1 MITVKLRLETTVEIV
16 AGWLGRQ
23 TEEDGPLLRL
33 PWSPDPSPYWLI
45 GAWAGASPHYC
56 VREIEAYRP
65 TEPHPERIKTD
76 AYTYVIRIVMETVT
90 PTTCQ
95 MTLTCTR
102 CHEPAIVERFQ
113 ALLAGISERW
123 PQAESQIPTAVSY
136 QDGWG
141 ITHVVSLRSP
151 QPSIAQAATAGDET
165 TLPEPVSAPKRGG
178 RQTNSDA
185 EMLHVYQG
193 WRAAKAERRLS
204 QEAYANEIGVSA
216 ETIRRYGRILKG
228 KNLIK

>member
-23 TEEDGPLLRL
+23 TDEDGPLLRL

-45 GAWAGASPHYC
+45 SAWAGASPHYC

-102 CHEPAIVERFQ
+102 CHEPVIVERFQ
-113 ALLAGISERW
+113 ALLAGINERW
-123 PQAESQIPTAVSY
+123 PEAEKQIPEAVSY

-141 ITHVVSLRSP
+141 IAHVVPLRSP
-151 QPSIAQAATAGDET
+151 KEPISQAPTTAVDAGIPS
-165 TLPEPVSAPKRGG
+165 SASTPRRGG
-178 RQTNSDA
+178 RPRVSDA
-185 EMLHVYQG
+185 EMLEIVTG
-193 WRAAKAERRLS
+193 WLETKAEGKMTMEGYALS
-204 QEAYANEIGVSA
+204 VYKSP
-216 ETIRRYGRILKG
+216 ETIRSYMSKLRAKG
-228 KNLIK
+228 LIE